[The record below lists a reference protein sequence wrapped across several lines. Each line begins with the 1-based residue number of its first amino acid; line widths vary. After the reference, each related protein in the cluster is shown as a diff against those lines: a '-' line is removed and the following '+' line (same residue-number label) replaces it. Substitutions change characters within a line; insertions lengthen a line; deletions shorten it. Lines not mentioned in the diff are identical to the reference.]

1 MPYTASFRTKIV
13 QKLMQPNG
21 PSQLSV
27 SRDTGVPQTTLSR
40 WMKQART
47 IAPMSPKNS
56 SRRKKRTA
64 DEKLRVLL
72 EASRL
77 PDEELGAFLRREGLH
92 EAQLKEW
99 REAAR
104 AGLASLSGDRRSP
117 ETQRVKQ
124 LESELLRKDKA
135 LAELSALMILRKKV
149 QALWGD
155 EDDDTG
161 RNSAK

>member
-1 MPYTASFRTKIV
+1 
-13 QKLMQPNG
+13 MQPNG
-21 PSQLSV
+21 PTQLAV

-40 WMKQART
+40 WMQRART
-47 IAPMSPKNS
+47 IAPMSPKNP

-104 AGLASLSGDRRSP
+104 AGLASLTGDRRSP
-117 ETQRVKQ
+117 EAQRVKQ

-135 LAELSALMILRKKV
+135 LAEVSALMILRKKV